1 MPNVIRMI
9 PDGDPVTGLT
19 PGKFAG
25 PALDQEPV
33 EARHNFF
40 EAPRDNVVKV
50 RAAVYEGSAYSEKVE
65 DYPYDEIMFITSG
78 VATITNEDGTVEE
91 FGPGECVFMPM
102 GFNGIWKQSDN
113 LKKFAMLAHRG

>member
-1 MPNVIRMI
+1 MPNVIRMS
-9 PDGDPVTGLT
+9 PDGDPIIGLT

-25 PALDQEPV
+25 PALDQEPI

-40 EAPRDNVVKV
+40 DAPRDNVVKV
-50 RAAVYEGSAYSEKVE
+50 RASIYEGSAYSENVE
-65 DYPYDEIMFITSG
+65 DYPYDEIMFIISG

-102 GFNGIWKQSDN
+102 GFNGVWKQSDN